1 MTDPWDRRNQP
12 QGPPPQGPPP
22 QGPPQRPQG
31 PPQYPQGPPQY
42 GQHPPQGPGYSAP
55 QPQGPPPPSEPPQAS
70 TPAAEEPTPKKKG
83 FLRDPLSITLV
94 FVIVLAVI
102 LAGLIGVE
110 LYARKTGEDQV
121 SSAIECLLGDQA
133 DVSFAFMPPF
143 LMQHLSEHYKSV
155 HIETAGNQIRDLKG
169 MKADVTINDV
179 RLAQDAGS
187 GGGGTIGSLVAKID
201 WTSAGMTQSIQ
212 DAIPLVGSLISGV
225 TTNPSDGTVE
235 LEAALGSIV
244 TKPEVKNGDLTL
256 QVQKLTGLGF
266 TLPRESIQPALD
278 SLTSQLTDEFP
289 FPITA
294 DSVEVTDS
302 GVQTQ
307 FSAQNTTIP
316 KSQDDSCFS
325 SV

>member
-12 QGPPPQGPPP
+12 QGP
-22 QGPPQRPQG
+22 PPQRPQG

-42 GQHPPQGPGYSAP
+42 PQGPPQGPPQGYSAP
-55 QPQGPPPPSEPPQAS
+55 PPSQGPPPPSGPLSASAPQQ
-70 TPAAEEPTPKKKG
+70 EEPTPKKRSKG
-83 FLRDPLSITLV
+83 FLRDPLSIVLTLV
-94 FVIVLAVI
+94 IVVAVLLA
-102 LAGLIGVE
+102 AAIGVE
-110 LYARKTGEDQV
+110 LYARSTGEKQV

-133 DVSFAFMPPF
+133 EVSFAFMPPF

-155 HIETAGNQIRDLKG
+155 HIETAGNQIRDLQG
-169 MKADVTINDV
+169 MKADVTVNDV
-179 RLAQDAGS
+179 RLSQDAGS

-201 WTSAGMTQSIQ
+201 WTAAGMTQSIQ
-212 DAIPLVGSLISGV
+212 NAIPLVGSLISGV

-244 TKPEVKNGDLTL
+244 TKPEVKNGALTL
-256 QVQKLTGLGF
+256 QVQELTGLGF

-302 GVQTQ
+302 GVLTQ

-316 KSQDDSCFS
+316 KSQDDTCFS
-325 SV
+325 TV

>member
-12 QGPPPQGPPP
+12 QGP
-22 QGPPQRPQG
+22 PPQRPQG

-42 GQHPPQGPGYSAP
+42 PQGPPQGPPQGYSAP
-55 QPQGPPPPSEPPQAS
+55 PPSQGPPPPSGPLSASAPQQ
-70 TPAAEEPTPKKKG
+70 EEPTPKKRSKG
-83 FLRDPLSITLV
+83 FLRDPLSIVLTLV
-94 FVIVLAVI
+94 IVVAVLLA
-102 LAGLIGVE
+102 AAIGVE
-110 LYARKTGEDQV
+110 LYARSTGEKQV

-133 DVSFAFMPPF
+133 EVSFAFMPPF

-155 HIETAGNQIRDLKG
+155 HIETAGNQIRDLQG
-169 MKADVTINDV
+169 MKADVTVNDV
-179 RLAQDAGS
+179 RLSQDAGS

-201 WTSAGMTQSIQ
+201 WTAAGMTQSSLN
-212 DAIPLVGSLISGV
+212 AIPLVGSLISGV

-244 TKPEVKNGDLTL
+244 TKPEVKNGALTL
-256 QVQKLTGLGF
+256 QVQELTGLGF

-302 GVQTQ
+302 GVLTQ

-316 KSQDDSCFS
+316 KSQDDTCFS
-325 SV
+325 TV

>member
-12 QGPPPQGPPP
+12 PGQPP
-22 QGPPQRPQG
+22 QGPPQR
-31 PPQYPQGPPQY
+31 PQYPQGPPQY
-42 GQHPPQGPGYSAP
+42 GQQPPQGPPPGYSAP
-55 QPQGPPPPSEPPQAS
+55 TPPPQPPSSSAPQQ
-70 TPAAEEPTPKKKG
+70 EEPTPKKPKKG
-83 FLRDPLSITLV
+83 FLRDPLSIVLTLV
-94 FVIVLAVI
+94 IVVAVI
-102 LAGLIGVE
+102 LAGLIGIE
-110 LYARKTGEDQV
+110 LYARSTGEKQV

-143 LMQHLSEHYKSV
+143 LMQHMSENYKSV

-169 MKADVTINDV
+169 MKADVTVNDV

-187 GGGGTIGSLVAKID
+187 GGGGTIGSLVVKID

-244 TKPEVKNGDLTL
+244 TKPEIKNGDLTL
-256 QVQKLTGLGF
+256 QVEQLTGLGF

-278 SLTSQLTDEFP
+278 SLTSQLTKEFP

-302 GVQTQ
+302 GVQAQ